1 MVLAYNSWE
10 VLHGDWQV
18 EETGDS
24 GDGACGPGGW
34 HGLPLHPATPPP
46 PPFTILFTPPPILLN
61 PTLLHQPHRAK
72 GALPSPSSP
81 PAPWGLPNSC
91 FSFSFSWTE
100 RDLHLVPLLTPPFPP
115 SFQQRKALHPQLQTC
130 PTGSPWKS
138 IGKTWGPASPAHI
151 RAKHPCR
158 MPGCGGGGD
167 AVPRDAMKAPNQ

>member
-1 MVLAYNSWE
+1 MGTGKWRRR
-10 VLHGDWQV
+10 
-18 EETGDS
+18 ETAVTVPVALGVGTGS
-24 GDGACGPGGW
+24 PSI
-34 HGLPLHPATPPP
+34 LPPLHPPLHHPVHP
-46 PPFTILFTPPPILLN
+46 PPPILLN

-81 PAPWGLPNSC
+81 PAPRGLPNSC

-167 AVPRDAMKAPNQ
+167 AVPRDAMKASNQ